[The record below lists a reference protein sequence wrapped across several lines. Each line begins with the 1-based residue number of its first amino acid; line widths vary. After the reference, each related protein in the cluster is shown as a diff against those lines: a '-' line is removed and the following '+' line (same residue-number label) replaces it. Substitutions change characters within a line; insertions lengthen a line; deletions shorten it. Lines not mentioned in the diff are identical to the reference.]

1 MANFL
6 SGNWRGRIVDLFWP
20 ILTGDENKP
29 EDVVC
34 LDAENTG
41 LLTEVE
47 VVADKRITEYDE
59 RYKQVTGKLLA
70 LLTLTT
76 VFSAVI
82 TAGVVAVA
90 MMSVTKPDK
99 VIATV
104 AIPLVAYILLLLA
117 RTLIATVNG
126 LTRRGFSQLGVED
139 IVPGKTESAEE
150 YRLRILN
157 KRVDYLFKNEL
168 VVNEMVSE
176 MAVAHVAMRNALIAS
191 AILVISAVG
200 LAVWQLFA
208 G

>member
-1 MANFL
+1 M
-6 SGNWRGRIVDLFWP
+6 DLVWP
-20 ILTGDENKP
+20 VLTGDEDKP

-47 VVADKRITEYDE
+47 VVADKRIAEADE

-70 LLTLTT
+70 LLTLAT

-82 TAGVVAVA
+82 TAGIVAAA

-99 VIATV
+99 VIATLT
-104 AIPLVAYILLLLA
+104 IPLVAYIAIQLA
-117 RTLIATVNG
+117 RTLIATVSG
-126 LTRRGFSQLGVED
+126 LTRRGFLQLGFKD

-150 YRLRILN
+150 YRLLILN

-168 VVNEMVSE
+168 VVSQMVSE
-176 MAVAHVAMRNALIAS
+176 MTVAHVAISNALIAS
-191 AILVISAVG
+191 VILVISASAV
-200 LAVWQLFA
+200 AVWQLYA

>member
-1 MANFL
+1 M
-6 SGNWRGRIVDLFWP
+6 DLVWP
-20 ILTGDENKP
+20 VLTGDEDKP

-47 VVADKRITEYDE
+47 VVADKRIAEADE

-70 LLTLTT
+70 LLTLAT

-82 TAGVVAVA
+82 TAGIVAAA

-99 VIATV
+99 VIATLT
-104 AIPLVAYILLLLA
+104 IPLVAYIAIQLA
-117 RTLIATVNG
+117 RTLIATVSG
-126 LTRRGFSQLGVED
+126 LTRRGFLQLGFKD
-139 IVPGKTESAEE
+139 IMPGKTESAEE
-150 YRLRILN
+150 YRLLILN

-168 VVNEMVSE
+168 VVSQMVSE
-176 MAVAHVAMRNALIAS
+176 MTVAHVAISNALIAS
-191 AILVISAVG
+191 VILVISASAV
-200 LAVWQLFA
+200 AVWQLYA